1 MSGRILLVEDDRRF
15 LGVSKQILEL
25 KGYEVRTAV
34 NTEAARRS
42 MKDLMPDVIILDINL
57 TDGNGLDLCREIR
70 KNSDVPIIFLT
81 GLGTK
86 ENILSGLNA
95 GGDEYL
101 KKPVDFDLLEAY
113 IEALL
118 RRVPGKF
125 ADSPA
130 SSNDGGFH
138 ETKIDPETFDC
149 LAGNLDERERKVA
162 LLVLS
167 GKTTAEMASELKY
180 SAGYVRNL
188 ITRVY
193 DKTKT
198 SNRAEL
204 KKYLS
209 SVSNS
214 SPMPGI

>member
-15 LGVSKQILEL
+15 LGVSKQMLEL

-34 NTEAARRS
+34 NAESARRS

-57 TDGNGLDLCREIR
+57 TDGSGIDLCREIR
-70 KNSDVPIIFLT
+70 RGSDVPIIFLT

-118 RRVPGKF
+118 RRVPKKDANAPESSKDKNF
-125 ADSPA
+125 PEPEIDS
-130 SSNDGGFH
+130 
-138 ETKIDPETFDC
+138 ETFAR
-149 LAGNLDERERKVA
+149 LAGNLDERERNIA
-162 LLVLS
+162 RLILS
-167 GKTTAEMASELKY
+167 GKTTAEMASDLKY

-188 ITRVY
+188 ITKVY

-204 KKYLS
+204 KKYFS
-209 SVSNS
+209 PVSNS
-214 SPMPGI
+214 TTPEI